1 LIPADSATSEVV
13 ATVGALSMDPAVDG
27 ILVQHPIP
35 GHIDE
40 RAAFEA
46 IDPAKDVDGV
56 TMHSFAAMAFGL
68 PGFRSCT
75 PAGIIRLL
83 DEYGVD
89 PSGTHAV
96 IIGRSPILGK
106 PMGML
111 LLGRDATVT
120 FCHSRTSGLPDV
132 VRTADIVVA
141 AVGRPGLVR
150 GDWLKA
156 GAVVIDAGYSQG
168 NAGDVA
174 LDEARQQASLIS
186 PVPGGVGPMTI
197 ALLLEQTV
205 TAAESIWMSA
215 QPGGSNQKVR

>member
-1 LIPADSATSEVV
+1 MKQARCRTAGITSRLIDLPADSKTSEV
-13 ATVGALSMDPAVDG
+13 AAAVGALSMDPAVDG

-46 IDPAKDVDGV
+46 ISPAKDVDGV
-56 TMHSFAAMAFGL
+56 TMHSFAAMGLGL
-68 PGFRSCT
+68 PGFWSCT

-89 PSGTHAV
+89 LSGKHAV
-96 IIGRSPILGK
+96 VLGRSPILGK
-106 PMGML
+106 PMAML

-120 FCHSRTSGLPDV
+120 ICHSRTSHLPEV
-132 VRTADIVVA
+132 VRAADIVVA
-141 AVGRPGLVR
+141 AVGHLGLVR

-156 GAVVIDAGYSQG
+156 GSVVIDAGYGRG

-174 LDEARQQASLIS
+174 LDEARQRASLIS
-186 PVPGGVGPMTI
+186 PVPGGVG
-197 ALLLEQTV
+197 Q
-205 TAAESIWMSA
+205 
-215 QPGGSNQKVR
+215 